1 MKVSAPGACALHD
14 SHMLR
19 WAPRQCS
26 MQAVGLGA
34 EGGWGARGQPWGWAC
49 NRTGLERVVC
59 CCCILREVVGGAY
72 TKQVVAAEMQ
82 LFILCVLVISGW
94 LCIKLMCGLFKTG
107 YYLVLCRL
115 CVVCISAGQFS
126 WELSVEPTL
135 KCNEVRHL
143 DRFQREAIE
152 LWYTFKGDHL
162 LSGYENP
169 QHPGCCDG
177 AHLHVLGQ
185 SMAQPQLSPAPHA
198 GGQARGKRL
207 ATGEKCFAHKK
218 QRLKSIPRVIYITM
232 RLHFVLKILQCMHIW
247 SNLICLNSP
256 QKILCTKPELFAD
269 STA

>member
-1 MKVSAPGACALHD
+1 MKVSAPGSCALHD

-34 EGGWGARGQPWGWAC
+34 EGGWGAQGQPWGWAC

-59 CCCILREVVGGAY
+59 CCCILREVVGDAY

-94 LCIKLMCGLFKTG
+94 LCIQLMCGLFKIG

-115 CVVCISAGQFS
+115 CVVCISAGQLS

-143 DRFQREAIE
+143 DRFQRGAIE

-218 QRLKSIPRVIYITM
+218 QRWNP
-232 RLHFVLKILQCMHIW
+232 F
-247 SNLICLNSP
+247 P
-256 QKILCTKPELFAD
+256 GLF
-269 STA
+269 T